1 MRKLFL
7 TLCLTVA
14 ATAAFAQEQ
23 SITGS
28 VLDRDTKE
36 GIIQAT
42 LQLLRKDSTFIVG
55 ALSDDNGYFKVNAPE
70 AGSFLLKITSVG
82 YKTVVRNV
90 TVTKNK
96 ETALGNITMSADAVL
111 LKEVTATGQA
121 AKVVL
126 KEDTFV
132 YNASAYRVAEGSVI
146 EELVKKL
153 PGAQVS
159 DDGSITIN
167 GKQVKKI
174 RVDGKEFMTGD
185 TKTALKNLPTSIV
198 DRIKAYDEKSDL
210 ARITGIDD
218 GDEQTVLDFGLKPG
232 MNRGFLVNEDLGV
245 GTHHRYAE
253 RLMAGYFKEKY
264 TLMFFGNANNAN
276 DMGFSTG
283 GRGFGGPGGGSQF
296 QLRRLQTTEDGYE
309 CEMEPF

>member
-1 MRKLFL
+1 M
-7 TLCLTVA
+7 
-14 ATAAFAQEQ
+14 
-23 SITGS
+23 
-28 VLDRDTKE
+28 
-36 GIIQAT
+36 
-42 LQLLRKDSTFIVG
+42 
-55 ALSDDNGYFKVNAPE
+55 
-70 AGSFLLKITSVG
+70 
-82 YKTVVRNV
+82 
-90 TVTKNK
+90 
-96 ETALGNITMSADAVL
+96 
-111 LKEVTATGQA
+111 
-121 AKVVL
+121 VL

-283 GRGFGGPGGGSQF
+283 GRGFGGPGGGAGRQGLNASKMAGLNFNYDDSKQLKMDMSVRWNHSDGDVLSKQSARHFVGTTNSYSNNISQNF
-296 QLRRLQTTEDGYE
+296 TRSNSWNGQMRLH
-309 CEMEPF
+309 

>member
-14 ATAAFAQEQ
+14 ATAAFAQGQ

-42 LQLLRKDSTFIVG
+42 LQLLKKDSTFIVG

-185 TKTALKNLPTSIV
+185 TKTALKNLRRHSIETAHGQRAPADPV
-198 DRIKAYDEKSDL
+198 
-210 ARITGIDD
+210 
-218 GDEQTVLDFGLKPG
+218 FGQIIA
-232 MNRGFLVNEDLGV
+232 D
-245 GTHHRYAE
+245 H
-253 RLMAGYFKEKY
+253 
-264 TLMFFGNANNAN
+264 
-276 DMGFSTG
+276 
-283 GRGFGGPGGGSQF
+283 
-296 QLRRLQTTEDGYE
+296 
-309 CEMEPF
+309 